1 MDILA
6 DILFTLKVYGCPPWE
21 RRPESSLVDGRSLP
35 TMVRAMMFRFGE
47 TMNRTRTFLLGI
59 FLLGVVVGL
68 LLIVPIAYTQQQPE
82 RIVIGVPVR

>member
-1 MDILA
+1 M
-6 DILFTLKVYGCPPWE
+6 Y
-21 RRPESSLVDGRSLP
+21 
-35 TMVRAMMFRFGE
+35 
-47 TMNRTRTFLLGI
+47 RTRTFLLGI